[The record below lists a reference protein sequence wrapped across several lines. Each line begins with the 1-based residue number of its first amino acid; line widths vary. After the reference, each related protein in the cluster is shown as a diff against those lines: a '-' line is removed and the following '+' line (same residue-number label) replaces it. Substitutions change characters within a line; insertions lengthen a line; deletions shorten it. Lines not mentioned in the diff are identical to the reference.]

1 MQPIYTRTIGAG
13 GGNPIFNNIPQG
25 FTDLK
30 IVISGRGLDSS
41 VTNQVY
47 MQFNGIGASGTYSV
61 TRLTGSGVAAF
72 SDKSFGSGGDFCY
85 IGQINQ
91 ATSTSNVFSNMV
103 IDIFN
108 YSGGNNKSISVES
121 VSEQTAS
128 FATQTL
134 TSALARIKDPITSI
148 TLGTFGTFAERSTIT
163 IYGMSSTYQGSAPT
177 APTISSITDQAG
189 FVSVAFTPA
198 SNDSAQVYAV
208 TTNPATSTTYGAVSP
223 IVAPVT
229 VGTSTT
235 LRVASVNQISSSLS
249 TASTA
254 ITSSNNF
261 ASIASSTSPSSSVVT
276 FNDIPQNYK
285 NLVLRVT
292 ARSTATGSE
301 ALFMRFNDNF
311 TSIYN
316 NFVISGSGGNT
327 TATTGANINVGYY
340 DGCAFSNA
348 SQSTN
353 VFGHYIIEILDYA
366 STSKFKTIKM
376 YGGYDNNG
384 SGVVSISS
392 GIYKDLSPISKISQI
407 GGTATTGIASGST
420 FALYGMS

>member
-47 MQFNGIGASGTYSV
+47 MQLNGIGASGTYSV
-61 TRLTGSGVAAF
+61 TRLTGSGTATS

-85 IGQINQ
+85 VGQINQ
-91 ATSTSNVFSNMV
+91 ATSTSNIFSNMV

-121 VSEQTAS
+121 VSEQTAT
-128 FATQTL
+128 FATQTI
-134 TSALARIKDPITSI
+134 TSALARIQDPITSI

-163 IYGMSSTYQGSAPT
+163 IYGISSTYQGSVPT

-208 TTNPATSTTYGAVSP
+208 TTNPATSTTYGAASP

-249 TASTA
+249 TASSA
-254 ITSSNNF
+254 ITSDNAY
-261 ASIASSTSPSSSVVT
+261 ASIATVSNSGAGGIGALFT
-276 FNDIPQNYK
+276 NIPQNYSHLQVRLVGRAVSSSAGAPVYIQMNGDAGNNYSWHYISGNGASATSGGLGSYGDIEGMGMTVSG
-285 NLVLRVT
+285 NLANAFCTYVIDIFDYTITNKFKTLR
-292 ARSTATGSE
+292 AIGGYD
-301 ALFMRFNDNF
+301 LN
-311 TSIYN
+311 
-316 NFVISGSGGNT
+316 GSGGVFQNSGAWNNLAPI
-327 TATTGANINVGYY
+327 TALNIQAYAGF
-340 DGCAFSNA
+340 AQFS
-348 SQSTN
+348 
-353 VFGHYIIEILDYA
+353 HI
-366 STSKFKTIKM
+366 
-376 YGGYDNNG
+376 
-384 SGVVSISS
+384 
-392 GIYKDLSPISKISQI
+392 
-407 GGTATTGIASGST
+407 
-420 FALYGMS
+420 ALYGIA